1 MRKIM
6 RRICSPA
13 VCLLL
18 AVMIFATAVPMEASA
33 KVGYTY
39 NYDFWGDTQY
49 SPDSYE
55 VSTVVNAASLGLE
68 LNLMNP
74 EGLCVL
80 GDMIYV
86 CDTGNNRIL
95 ELKRISTEKIEL
107 VRVIESFTAPA
118 DYEKP
123 LTFLK
128 PSDISVTSDGY
139 MYIADQNNY
148 RVLKLDMDLNYV
160 MEFLKPT
167 DPTFNQE
174 MEFAPKKIAIDTA
187 GRLYCTAV
195 SVNQGLMKYEPDGEF
210 TGFFGATPVTYN
222 LWDFIWKRWLSTQAQ
237 RDQMADFV
245 PTEYSNI
252 YMDYEG
258 FIYAT
263 IIGAEDEEVL
273 DGQLDVVRRLN
284 LLGNDILIRNGE
296 FDIIGDLYYGETEG
310 YIGSSKFTD
319 VTALEN
325 DVYVALDRNRGRLFA
340 YDEQGRLMFAFG
352 GGGTVEG
359 CFRYASAIDH
369 VGHDLLVLDSSAS
382 SLTVFTPTEFGALV
396 YRAIEEFQNGLY
408 TESGNTWR
416 EVMELN
422 GNYDL
427 AYIGIG
433 RALFQEKK
441 YKEAMEYFKLKYDE
455 ENYSRAFKQYRKE
468 WVEDNIGLVIAAAF
482 LVLCLPLIIGRI
494 KAIKYEIDRAE
505 IFIK

>member
-6 RRICSPA
+6 KRICSPA

-18 AVMIFATAVPMEASA
+18 AVMIFATAVPMKASA

-49 SPDSYE
+49 SPDAYE

-68 LNLMNP
+68 KNLISP

-80 GDMIYV
+80 GDMIYI

-95 ELKRISTEKIEL
+95 ELKRVSTEKVEL
-107 VRVIESFTAPA
+107 VRIIESFTAPA

-123 LTFLK
+123 LTFAK
-128 PSDISVTSDGY
+128 PTDISVPGDGY
-139 MYIADQNNY
+139 MYIADQDNF
-148 RVLKLDMDLNYV
+148 RVLKLDMDLNFV
-160 MEFLKPT
+160 LEFLKPS
-167 DPTFNQE
+167 DATFNQE
-174 MEFAPKKIAIDTA
+174 MQFAPKKVAIDTA
-187 GRLYCTAV
+187 GRLYCTAA
-195 SVNQGLMKYEPDGEF
+195 SVNQGIMKYEPDGSF

-222 LWDFIWKRWLSTQAQ
+222 FWDFIWKRWLSTKAQ
-237 RDQMADFV
+237 REQMADFV

-263 IIGAEDEEVL
+263 VIGSDDAEVL
-273 DGQLDVVRRLN
+273 DGKIAVLRRLN

-296 FDIIGDLYYGETEG
+296 FDILGDLYYGDTEG
-310 YIGSSKFTD
+310 YEGSSKFSD

-340 YDEQGRLMFAFG
+340 YDEQGRMMFAFG
-352 GGGTVEG
+352 GGGTVDG
-359 CFRYASAIDH
+359 CFRYATAIDH
-369 VGHDLLVLDSSAS
+369 MGHDLMVLDSSTC
-382 SLTVFTPTEFGALV
+382 SLTVFIPTEFGSLV
-396 YRAIEEFQNGLY
+396 YRAIEEFQNGKY

-433 RALFQEKK
+433 RALFQEGK

-468 WVEDNIGLVIAAAF
+468 WVEDNIGLIIAAAF
-482 LVLCLPLIIGRI
+482 IVVCLPLIIGRI
-494 KAIKYEIDRAE
+494 KAIKYEIDKAE